1 MHIMIETQIIKE
13 NNKPVA
19 VIIDYQEYLKFQA
32 LKDDLLDYRE
42 AVEIKENNKKWI
54 SHDNLTKELGT

>member
-19 VIIDYQEYLKFQA
+19 VIIDYQEYLKLQA

-54 SHDNLTKELGT
+54 SHDNLD